1 LTLAFFGVLVVLSY
15 MAEKKFYLGSQSDEE
30 DVTEDSGYFSMINNF
45 IVL

>member
-45 IVL
+45 IAL